1 MSGGKGMKRKR
12 YSIRFP
18 EELAFQLEKTST
30 KRGLSLNAL
39 VTELCWQ
46 FVEEFEKK
54 YGKIPDKR

>member
-1 MSGGKGMKRKR
+1 MNRKR

-18 EELAFQLEKTST
+18 EKLAFLLEKTSVQ
-30 KRGLSLNAL
+30 RGLSVNAL

-46 FVEEFEKK
+46 FVEDFERK

>member
-1 MSGGKGMKRKR
+1 MNRKR

-30 KRGLSLNAL
+30 KRGLSINAL

-46 FVEEFEKK
+46 FVEDFNKK
-54 YGKIPDKR
+54 YEKIPDKR